1 MTTGLDA
8 VDIYLASIAH
18 WPILTYDQERT
29 ASNEELVNH
38 NLRLVVS
45 VAKKYVG
52 RGLDFFDLIQEGNIG
67 LMRAAEKFDPARGCK
82 FSTMAVPWII
92 QGIERAIHNS
102 GRLVRLPVHMG
113 DSIRRLNKAREQLGY
128 DATPDQLADHCGWS
142 IEKTERVINAV
153 LLTPLSLDAK
163 VQHGHDTKDRS
174 FADYVAAPETDYDAP
189 VVSTELAQALECAMA
204 VLDERERDILWK
216 RYRDGLTLDQAG
228 AAYGITRERA
238 RQIEREAK
246 SKLRETAESRLRV
259 FLEA

>member
-1 MTTGLDA
+1 MTETLNP
-8 VDIYLASIAH
+8 VDIYLATIGQY
-18 WPILTYDQERT
+18 PILSREQERT

-45 VAKKYVG
+45 VAKKYIG

-67 LMRAAEKFDPARGCK
+67 LMRAVEKFDRERGNK

-102 GRLVRLPVHMG
+102 ARLVRLPVHMS
-113 DSIRRLNKAREQLGY
+113 DAVRLLNKTRERLGHETTIEQI
-128 DATPDQLADHCGWS
+128 AEACGWS
-142 IEKTERVINAV
+142 IEKTQRVINAV

-174 FADYVAAPETDYDAP
+174 FSDYVAAPETDYDAP

-204 VLDERERDILWK
+204 CLDERERDILWK